1 MTGPMF
7 RIFHAVLIPYALI
20 LSALLWRRPPVRR
33 KRRFERP
40 GSARANYQH
49 GPDAGN
55 YLWPVVISRADVADF
70 MLKELRD
77 DMYLGIAVG
86 AG

>member
-1 MTGPMF
+1 MASD
-7 RIFHAVLIPYALI
+7 RDWVIV
-20 LSALLWRRPPVRR
+20 
-33 KRRFERP
+33 RP
-40 GSARANYQH
+40 GVLKNGPARANYQH

-70 MLKELRD
+70 MLKQLCD
-77 DMYLGIAVG
+77 DTYLGMAVG